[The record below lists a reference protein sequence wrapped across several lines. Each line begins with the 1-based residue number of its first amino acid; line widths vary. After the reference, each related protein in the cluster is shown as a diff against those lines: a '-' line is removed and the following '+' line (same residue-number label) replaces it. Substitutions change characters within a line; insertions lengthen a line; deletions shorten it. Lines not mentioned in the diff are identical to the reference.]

1 MILLL
6 IISETQSE
14 VYNTST
20 ILCLSFL
27 EAHTCLRPTCLSV
40 GYHRQEEVYPWVFF
54 FFNQYKTTLR
64 LNPYKSELELSV
76 KTETTAITTQGV
88 VQRNGRPSVRCVGGS
103 CGAVVRTSESGHQ
116 VSGNQL

>member
-1 MILLL
+1 MFELSGSTYMFKTDMPICG
-6 IISETQSE
+6 IPQTGRSIS
-14 VYNTST
+14 
-20 ILCLSFL
+20 L
-27 EAHTCLRPTCLSV
+27 
-40 GYHRQEEVYPWVFF
+40 GFF